1 MLNAPHAI
9 EEQRLE
15 QRQQSRERQY
25 AQVDG
30 DRDQPQHEATKLLR
44 DARRHV
50 HGRVEQSTAPLSAHI
65 RLHLGLRHESV
76 AVVAQGLQQGLSTPM
91 SDPNQSPGEAVRWE
105 HATDVHIHMERAGRP
120 SEGIGMAAAAA
131 AHRPPPSDAVGAVG
145 AVAAV
150 SRETRTWWPRGERKI
165 SSTSKRNRPS
175 FCEPIALRQPAAA
188 SCSRELEAV
197 SSSAVKGSV
206 DASDQALRSVAA
218 ASCAHAAHTAHAR
231 GGVGGEC
238 HLPVRGWRCEA
249 DTLGVCAGACGADEA
264 WRGVRCTGEAR
275 VGRMLCARA
284 EARGQ
289 RQRRAG
295 GGAPGAERRVA
306 RRYGH
311 MAYVDE
317 VEERLPGQHSE
328 VALNAPNEQLDV
340 D

>member
-1 MLNAPHAI
+1 M
-9 EEQRLE
+9 
-15 QRQQSRERQY
+15 
-25 AQVDG
+25 
-30 DRDQPQHEATKLLR
+30 
-44 DARRHV
+44 
-50 HGRVEQSTAPLSAHI
+50 
-65 RLHLGLRHESV
+65 
-76 AVVAQGLQQGLSTPM
+76 
-91 SDPNQSPGEAVRWE
+91 
-105 HATDVHIHMERAGRP
+105 
-120 SEGIGMAAAAA
+120 
-131 AHRPPPSDAVGAVG
+131 
-145 AVAAV
+145 
-150 SRETRTWWPRGERKI
+150 
-165 SSTSKRNRPS
+165 
-175 FCEPIALRQPAAA
+175 
-188 SCSRELEAV
+188 
-197 SSSAVKGSV
+197 KGSV
-206 DASDQALRSVAA
+206 DARDQALRSVAA